1 MPRWAAEYC
10 RPARLPAFCFGGQAR
25 LFIDAFAAKRLP
37 ARQSG
42 VSSRRSGRRPACL
55 FACRAQSQSVAVEG
69 ALKKSDGSDG
79 GYSHP
84 DISPSGVTAFL
95 DAGDQAK
102 EKNQGAEAALED
114 IKNFTGHFDGTP
126 P

>member
-1 MPRWAAEYC
+1 MGSRELQACAA
-10 RPARLPAFCFGGQAR
+10 ACF
-25 LFIDAFAAKRLP
+25 LFRRAGSPVHRRVCSEEAAC
-37 ARQSG
+37 AS
-42 VSSRRSGRRPACL
+42 VRPACL
-55 FACRAQSQSVAVEG
+55 FACRAQPQSVAVEG